1 MKSLG
6 IALIVG
12 LAIILGACGGGSN
25 NSNINGTWTAGLT
38 DTSQNTVFAFTA
50 TFTQGSGSSVNI
62 TNLTFSTQQVACF
75 DSIQSASGTFAL
87 AGNANG
93 DVTGTFGM
101 AIVSM
106 SPTNTLTLSNGQ
118 VANNTIAGTW
128 TLTGS
133 GAGCTGSGTFTMNP
147 S

>member
-1 MKSLG
+1 MKSLA
-6 IALIVG
+6 IALVFG
-12 LAIILGACGGGSN
+12 LAITLGACGSSN
-25 NSNINGTWTAGLT
+25 SNSNINGNWTAGLT

-50 TFTQGSGSSVNI
+50 TFTQGSGTTLNI
-62 TNLTFSTQQVACF
+62 TNLTFSTQNSCF
-75 DSIQSASGTFAL
+75 NSIASETGTFSL
-87 AGNANG
+87 SGNTNG

-101 AIVSM
+101 AIVSG

-118 VANNTIAGTW
+118 VANNTIEGTW

-133 GAGCTGSGTFTMNP
+133 GTGCTDSGTFTMNP